1 MESVNAAWYGS
12 WCLSGSDSKWGYR
25 PVKSDGT
32 RMHLHEIHVND
43 IHQAAKKPVRTLLER
58 NVLFEEDARDSLLSG
73 AMDTKYASKC
83 FSTARAVL
91 LGKLRD

>member
-1 MESVNAAWYGS
+1 MESVNATWYGS
-12 WCLSGSDSKWGYR
+12 WCLDLIPSGAIDRSN
-25 PVKSDGT
+25 